1 MEIIT
6 RAEARE
12 RGLTRFFTGLVCKHG
27 HIVERYTRNAQCVEC
42 ARLSDSRSYEK
53 NKDRDRAAAK
63 FYRETNAEAV
73 RQSKARY
80 ALANR
85 EKVLAAKKAHRLT
98 NIERYRI
105 RNAEYRRANKEK
117 VSARHVAYR
126 RKLRESDPVFALAHR
141 MRSLVAHGLRAN
153 GLSKRSKTAEI
164 IGCTWPEFAA
174 HIERQ
179 FLPGM
184 TWENRALWH
193 IDHIVPLATAV
204 TEADVLALSR
214 FTNLRPMWAAD
225 NLAKNSKIT
234 HLI

>member
-12 RGLTRFFTGLVCKHG
+12 RGLTRFFTGLDCKHG

-42 ARLSDSRSYEK
+42 ARLSDARSYEK

-63 FYRETNAEAV
+63 FYRETNTEAV

-80 ALANR
+80 AAANR

-98 NIERYRI
+98 NIEQYRM

-184 TWENRALWH
+184 TWENRHLWH

-234 HLI
+234 HLL